1 MPIDWMLAVLRDP
14 EAEQSRRDQMA
25 IQAAPYLH
33 PRLAATAIG
42 VTSTNGG
49 GCGSGGGDTN
59 IVQIISIP
67 RGALFDAKT
76 GMITMLDGSPV
87 TELPTVTPY
96 ECTPALSDQTEQLAP
111 VAEPLPVIELDPANV
126 TRLDQYKAKRDDDDE
141 PSSAA

>member
-1 MPIDWMLAVLRDP
+1 MPRGGKREGAGRKPGSLQKRHRVVVDDPSALMPIDWMLAVLRDP

-67 RGALFDAKT
+67 RGV
-76 GMITMLDGSPV
+76 S
-87 TELPTVTPY
+87 
-96 ECTPALSDQTEQLAP
+96 Q
-111 VAEPLPVIELDPANV
+111 
-126 TRLDQYKAKRDDDDE
+126 
-141 PSSAA
+141 